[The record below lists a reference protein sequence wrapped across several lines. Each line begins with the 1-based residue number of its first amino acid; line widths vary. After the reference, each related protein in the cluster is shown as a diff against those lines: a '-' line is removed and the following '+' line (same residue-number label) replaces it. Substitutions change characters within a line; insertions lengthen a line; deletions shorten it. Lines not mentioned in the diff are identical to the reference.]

1 MTIRTN
7 SKTVSFARPFL
18 LKGVDRVLAAGQYKV
33 ITDEELIEEL
43 SFPVY
48 RRVATMI
55 FVPADSQNSSS
66 VEMVAIDPRDLQ
78 DAQDA
83 FCAAAFFR
91 SACLR
96 MGWTG
101 RAPAPNGFR

>member
-1 MTIRTN
+1 M
-7 SKTVSFARPFL
+7 SFARPFL

-55 FVPADSQNSSS
+55 FVPANSQNSSS

-78 DAQDA
+78 DAQDRDA
-83 FCAAAFFR
+83 EV
-91 SACLR
+91 
-96 MGWTG
+96 
-101 RAPAPNGFR
+101 P

>member
-1 MTIRTN
+1 MTIRTS

-18 LKGVDRVLAAGQYKV
+18 LKGVDRVLAAGEYKV
-33 ITDEELIEEL
+33 TTDEELIEEL

-55 FVPADSQNSSS
+55 FVPAESQNSSS

-78 DAQDA
+78 DAQDRDA
-83 FCAAAFFR
+83 E
-91 SACLR
+91 
-96 MGWTG
+96 
-101 RAPAPNGFR
+101 AP